1 MNKLLKIFKTKIYFD
16 QYLFISITL
25 LSIMGLIFLY
35 SASQGNIE
43 TTIKQSFF
51 VALGLVLMF
60 LLSQVDPDFYKNNAS
75 FFLILSISLII
86 LTIFFG
92 KEVNGA
98 KRWLDLGFFTLQSS
112 EITKIALPVFLAAY
126 LYNKPLPIS
135 LLNTAISMI
144 IIIII
149 VNLVRIQP
157 DLGTSL
163 VIFIA
168 GLYILFLA
176 GLSWRFIGASFGI
189 ITLSLPFIW
198 NNFLEPFQRQRILTL
213 LDPTAYQYGSGWNI
227 TQSKIAIGSGGI
239 QGKGYGS
246 GSQAHLDFLPETETD
261 FIFAVIAEEFGFIG
275 ACILMSTFFFIIL
288 RCFYLA
294 VNARD
299 RFCRLTIGGLS
310 LLFISTIFINLAMVV
325 GIIPVVGMPLPF
337 ISKGGSSLLSFYIAF
352 GIIISMATH
361 KKLMQKRKD
370 YYYLYQYP

>member
-1 MNKLLKIFKTKIYFD
+1 MNKLFKSKIYFD
-16 QYLFISITL
+16 QYLFIAITL
-25 LSIMGLIFLY
+25 LSIMGLVFLY
-35 SASQGNIE
+35 SASQENFE
-43 TTIKQSFF
+43 TTFKQSFF
-51 VALGLVLMF
+51 VIFGLILMF
-60 LLSQVDPDFYKNNAS
+60 ALSQLDPDFYKNNS
-75 FFLILSISLII
+75 LIFLILSILLII
-86 LTIFFG
+86 LTLLIG

-98 KRWLDLGFFTLQSS
+98 KRWLDLGLFTLQSS
-112 EITKIALPVFLAAY
+112 EVIKISLPVFLAAY
-126 LYNKPLPIS
+126 LYDKTLPIN
-135 LLNTAISMI
+135 LFHTFIALILI
-144 IIIII
+144 FFV

-168 GLYILFLA
+168 GVYILFLA

-189 ITLSLPFIW
+189 FILSLPFIW
-198 NNFLEPFQRQRILTL
+198 NNLLMPFQRQRVLTL
-213 LDPTAYQYGSGWNI
+213 LDPTADPYGSGWNI

-239 QGKGYGS
+239 KGKGYQE

-261 FIFAVIAEEFGFIG
+261 FIFSVIAEEFGFIG
-275 ACILMSTFFFIIL
+275 VCILLLVFFFIL
-288 RCFYLA
+288 FRCLYLA
-294 VNARD
+294 LNARD

-361 KKLMQKRKD
+361 KKLMQK
-370 YYYLYQYP
+370 

>member
-51 VALGLVLMF
+51 VVLGLVLMF

-112 EITKIALPVFLAAY
+112 EIIKIALPVFLAAY
-126 LYNKPLPIS
+126 LHNKPLPIS

-176 GLSWRFIGASFGI
+176 GLSWRFIGISFGI
-189 ITLSLPFIW
+189 FILSLPFIW

-213 LDPTAYQYGSGWNI
+213 LDPSADPYGSGWNI
-227 TQSKIAIGSGGI
+227 TQSKIAIGSGGLE
-239 QGKGYGS
+239 GKGYQM

-261 FIFAVIAEEFGFIG
+261 FIFSVIAEEFGFIG
-275 ACILMSTFFFIIL
+275 VCILVSLFIFILL
-288 RCFYLA
+288 RCLYLA
-294 VNARD
+294 LNARD

-310 LLFISTIFINLAMVV
+310 LLFISTVFINLAMVV

-361 KKLMQKRKD
+361 KKLMQR
-370 YYYLYQYP
+370 

>member
-112 EITKIALPVFLAAY
+112 EIIKIALPVFLAAY

-176 GLSWRFIGASFGI
+176 GLSWKFIGASFGI
-189 ITLSLPFIW
+189 IILSFPFIW

-213 LDPTAYQYGSGWNI
+213 LDPTADPYGSGWNI

-275 ACILMSTFFFIIL
+275 TCILMSTFFFIIL

-361 KKLMQKRKD
+361 KKLMQK
-370 YYYLYQYP
+370 

>member
-1 MNKLLKIFKTKIYFD
+1 MNRLLKILKSKIYFD
-16 QYLFISITL
+16 QYLFISITI
-25 LSIMGLIFLY
+25 LSIMGLLFLY

-51 VALGLVLMF
+51 VVLGLILMF
-60 LLSQVDPDFYKNNAS
+60 ILSQVDPDFYKNNAL
-75 FFLILSISLII
+75 FFLIISIVLIL
-86 LTIFFG
+86 LTMIFG

-112 EITKIALPVFLAAY
+112 EIVKIALPVFLAAY
-126 LYNKPLPIS
+126 LYNKALPIS
-135 LLNTAISMI
+135 ISNTLISMTV
-144 IIIII
+144 IIII

-157 DLGTSL
+157 DLGTAL

-176 GLSWRFIGASFGI
+176 GLSWRFIGASFSI
-189 ITLSLPFIW
+189 LILSIPFIW

-213 LDPTAYQYGSGWNI
+213 LDPTADPYGSGWNI

-275 ACILMSTFFFIIL
+275 ACVLMSTFLFIIL

-361 KKLMQKRKD
+361 KKLMQK
-370 YYYLYQYP
+370 